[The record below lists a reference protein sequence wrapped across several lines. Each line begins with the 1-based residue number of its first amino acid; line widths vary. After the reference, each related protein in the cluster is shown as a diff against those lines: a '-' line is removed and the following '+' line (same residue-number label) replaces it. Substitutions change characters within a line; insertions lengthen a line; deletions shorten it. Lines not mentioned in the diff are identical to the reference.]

1 LADCVENE
9 ASLAN
14 TLAFDAVRVLPASFA
29 RIHLARVILADE
41 AACALATFKVD
52 AANDR
57 VAATERQ
64 STAFSLRRADWVIHA
79 LVDDPYN
86 VAGLIGAA

>member
-1 LADCVENE
+1 MAFRVENE

-14 TLAFDAVRVLPASFA
+14 TVAFDAVCVLPASFA
-29 RIHLARVILADE
+29 RILLARVILADE

-57 VAATERQ
+57 VAALEGQ
-64 STAFSLRRADWVIHA
+64 STAFLLGRAYRVIHA
-79 LVDDPYN
+79 LVDSSHHI
-86 VAGLIGAA
+86 AGLIGAA